1 MIGQTLGRYR
11 IVEKLGAGGMGE
23 VYRAH
28 DEQLK
33 RDVAIKVLLADTLAD
48 DHARKRFRKEAETLS
63 KLNHPN
69 IAQIH
74 DFGSQDELDF
84 LVMEQVPGESLK
96 DKLDQG
102 SLPEKE
108 LIRLGGQIADALQEA
123 HERGVVHR
131 DLKPGNV
138 KLTAKGQ
145 AKVLDF
151 GIAKLLQSVTEA
163 TTQTFTETHSLAG
176 TLPYMSPEQ
185 VRAEPVDARSDLYS
199 FGVMLYQMATARRPF
214 EEKVS
219 TVLSDAILHQAPPAP
234 RTVNRKLSVGL
245 ENIILKCLEKEP
257 ERRYQ
262 SAKEVRIDLERLGAG
277 IPVAAP
283 ARARPWTRRLWFAAV
298 GVVALAALLVGWN
311 VGGLRDQLL
320 GRPAPG
326 DITSIAV
333 LPLENLSGD
342 PEQDYFADGMTEALI
357 TDLSKIG
364 ALKVISRTSVMQYKE
379 TKKPLPE
386 IAQELN
392 VDAVVEGS
400 VLREGERVRISAQLI
415 EARTDQHLW
424 AQRYERNLT
433 SILALQSEVAR
444 AIASEIRIAVTP
456 AEEARLASA
465 RSVNPEAHEAYLKG
479 RYYWNQRTAE
489 GFRKAVEYFQQAI
502 EADPDY
508 ALAYAGLAD
517 AYVVEPSYG
526 RFSPRESASRV
537 KSAAMKAL
545 EIDDTLAE
553 AYNSLAAMQASY
565 EWDWLAA
572 ERNFQRVL
580 ALKPNYATAHQ
591 WYAIHLSAMGRFDE
605 AIREIARASELD
617 PLSTII
623 DGNTGEIFYRAR
635 RYDEAIRHCREALRE
650 NPSSHPAHECLGV
663 AHEQKGLLDEAIAE
677 FQKTVTLSPE
687 SSIYV
692 GELGR
697 AYAKAGR
704 RDEALAIAAELEELS
719 KERHVSGGVM
729 ASIYASLGD
738 NDRAIEWLEKGYEDR
753 EWLIRFLQV
762 DPMFDPLRSDPR
774 FQSLLRR
781 MNFPE

>member
-1 MIGQTLGRYR
+1 
-11 IVEKLGAGGMGE
+11 
-23 VYRAH
+23 
-28 DEQLK
+28 
-33 RDVAIKVLLADTLAD
+33 
-48 DHARKRFRKEAETLS
+48 
-63 KLNHPN
+63 
-69 IAQIH
+69 
-74 DFGSQDELDF
+74 
-84 LVMEQVPGESLK
+84 
-96 DKLDQG
+96 
-102 SLPEKE
+102 
-108 LIRLGGQIADALQEA
+108 
-123 HERGVVHR
+123 
-131 DLKPGNV
+131 
-138 KLTAKGQ
+138 
-145 AKVLDF
+145 
-151 GIAKLLQSVTEA
+151 
-163 TTQTFTETHSLAG
+163 
-176 TLPYMSPEQ
+176 
-185 VRAEPVDARSDLYS
+185 
-199 FGVMLYQMATARRPF
+199 
-214 EEKVS
+214 
-219 TVLSDAILHQAPPAP
+219 
-234 RTVNRKLSVGL
+234 
-245 ENIILKCLEKEP
+245 
-257 ERRYQ
+257 
-262 SAKEVRIDLERLGAG
+262 
-277 IPVAAP
+277 
-283 ARARPWTRRLWFAAV
+283 
-298 GVVALAALLVGWN
+298 
-311 VGGLRDQLL
+311 
-320 GRPAPG
+320 
-326 DITSIAV
+326 
-333 LPLENLSGD
+333 
-342 PEQDYFADGMTEALI
+342 
-357 TDLSKIG
+357 
-364 ALKVISRTSVMQYKE
+364 
-379 TKKPLPE
+379 
-386 IAQELN
+386 
-392 VDAVVEGS
+392 
-400 VLREGERVRISAQLI
+400 
-415 EARTDQHLW
+415 
-424 AQRYERNLT
+424 
-433 SILALQSEVAR
+433 
-444 AIASEIRIAVTP
+444 
-456 AEEARLASA
+456 
-465 RSVNPEAHEAYLKG
+465 
-479 RYYWNQRTAE
+479 
-489 GFRKAVEYFQQAI
+489 
-502 EADPDY
+502 
-508 ALAYAGLAD
+508 
-517 AYVVEPSYG
+517 
-526 RFSPRESASRV
+526 
-537 KSAAMKAL
+537 MKAL